1 MPRPKNAGW
10 AGTSDGVAARGFV
23 NGRDL
28 PRSGGRESTGGA
40 HRSEVLARRQ
50 SRQRE
55 QPPARRQTRTRERLP
70 ARRQTRTREHGPCP
84 QADPAAEQKQL
95 AAAQPLGE
103 GCYEIA
109 ENGYAKGR
117 DENVGSLQHNGIGL
131 DDEIAGHGN

>member
-1 MPRPKNAGW
+1 MPRPRNAGW

-23 NGRDL
+23 NGRGL

-50 SRQRE
+50 SRQRK
-55 QPPARRQTRTRERLP
+55 QPPARRQPSSKESP
-70 ARRQTRTREHGPCP
+70 AGSLRPENPP

-103 GCYEIA
+103 GCDEIA
-109 ENGYAKGR
+109 ENGHAKGR
-117 DENVGSLQHNGIGL
+117 DEKVGGLQHNGIGL
-131 DDEIAGHGN
+131 YDEIAGHGN

>member
-1 MPRPKNAGW
+1 MPRPRNAGW

-23 NGRDL
+23 NGRGL

-40 HRSEVLARRQ
+40 HRSEV
-50 SRQRE
+50 
-55 QPPARRQTRTRERLP
+55 P
-70 ARRQTRTREHGPCP
+70 ARRQTRTREHGPCPQAESAAEYSPCP

-103 GCYEIA
+103 GCDEIA
-109 ENGYAKGR
+109 ENGHAKGR
-117 DENVGSLQHNGIGL
+117 DEKVGTLEHNGIGL